1 MQQQTTATA
10 VTRLSVF
17 AVKGY
22 NHHLTFSG
30 QTEDSMKQEQLEL
43 IIKAFENI
51 SLEILFNLMSM
62 SISTLSMKKY

>member
-22 NHHLTFSG
+22 NHL
-30 QTEDSMKQEQLEL
+30 QWTEDGLMEQLEL